1 MAAQH
6 AQRKVGS
13 RGSAPNGCL
22 GQRRPAGRKAD
33 VPESTAPEYRG
44 ISDRHDVGKN
54 GADRCEHPPC
64 VLEWWSI
71 SQIGQEHA
79 LGSDYPPDLR
89 DRFCSG
95 EIRGHPAAGEGIKH
109 DDVGGA
115 RP

>member
-1 MAAQH
+1 L
-6 AQRKVGS
+6 R
-13 RGSAPNGCL
+13 
-22 GQRRPAGRKAD
+22 
-33 VPESTAPEYRG
+33 VP
-44 ISDRHDVGKN
+44 
-54 GADRCEHPPC
+54 
-64 VLEWWSI
+64 EWWSI

-89 DRFCSG
+89 HRFRSG